1 MGVNKY
7 IVSLAELWPK
17 MQFLCTACPWGET
30 CHIFQVDQQHLG
42 LCRCP
47 VFVRRRN
54 WFHSVSVCTTHPSSF
69 RDHSL
74 PHHHPWK
81 AVGGNHSNSS
91 LLQFYACRIPCQKA
105 LVSIRAAGHAP
116 CHHRLF
122 CCGFLSAWHR
132 HTQLLLIISV
142 PSLPAATSQPCHGP
156 RLF

>member
-1 MGVNKY
+1 MAKNA
-7 IVSLAELWPK
+7 IP
-17 MQFLCTACPWGET
+17 M
-30 CHIFQVDQQHLG
+30 
-42 LCRCP
+42 
-47 VFVRRRN
+47 
-54 WFHSVSVCTTHPSSF
+54 
-69 RDHSL
+69 HSL
-74 PHHHPWK
+74 SLRRDLPHISGGSAALGALPMSCFCQEEKLVPQHECLYNTSLFIQSPFPPHHHPWK